1 MVADSSEIT
10 LTLGVGRCGQ
20 GMEKAWERAENGVVK
35 GGERSGKERE
45 RAWSEGEKRQ
55 QKYIMSKHLK
65 SIIIER
71 LSSTIAMFEELP
83 AGTRHSRG
91 VRYFRANTLITMVW
105 GAMDMEKEGRKY
117 KKRIVVRPSR
127 FRDGLFELY
136 TYHFPKQWS
145 SACVANRELIK
156 EAQRRAHILEH
167 DYSAVGLEW
176 RIRFFRHYFRVFKG
190 GAKPEEGLKPYS
202 RFYQYTYVSIY
213 RQLQKERE
221 REEKEDG
228 SMPITDEISFE
239 PVEFRPSLP
248 SFSSPF
254 KSAYNYFIERK
265 SQPPEIQVFTVP

>member
-1 MVADSSEIT
+1 
-10 LTLGVGRCGQ
+10 
-20 GMEKAWERAENGVVK
+20 
-35 GGERSGKERE
+35 
-45 RAWSEGEKRQ
+45 
-55 QKYIMSKHLK
+55 MSKHLK
-65 SIIIER
+65 TIVIKR
-71 LSSTIAMFEELP
+71 LSSTIATFVELP
-83 AGTRHSRG
+83 AGTRHARS
-91 VRYFRANTLITMVW
+91 VRYFRANTLIKMLW

-136 TYHFPKQWS
+136 TYHFPTHWS

-213 RQLQKERE
+213 RQLQKEAAAKT
-221 REEKEDG
+221 EETSLPRPEDV
-228 SMPITDEISFE
+228 SFE
-239 PVEFRPSLP
+239 PLIDPFPLRRLRSLSVP
-248 SFSSPF
+248 LQSLSSPVITD
-254 KSAYNYFIERK
+254 AG
-265 SQPPEIQVFTVP
+265 PPWHTHA